1 MTPEAYQTPHDI
13 AVRGFRTLVENLGV
27 GGALRFIQQYE
38 RGEGDYTAE
47 RKRLLRPF
55 TLESMR
61 NRRTKQFAD
70 RLVTT
75 PRKSRVA

>member
-1 MTPEAYQTPHDI
+1 MNPETYQTPHDI
-13 AVRGFRTLVENLGV
+13 AVRGFKTLVDNLGV

-55 TLESMR
+55 ALESLR
-61 NRRTKQFAD
+61 KQRTKPLAAI
-70 RLVTT
+70 T
-75 PRKSRVA
+75 PRKARAA